1 MMSDNMLG
9 SDTYRDDRMYV
20 MRITSNFTKDA
31 DGAVTVPM
39 RIEGGSDLSK
49 PVVLITYRNTPNLP
63 AVRVDDFP
71 SGREAIDYIM
81 RVEPTCPR
89 VSLGGRP
96 MEPTPTWQEHLG
108 WLHVQGLTSAAEGDA
123 PIPHCVEGESNP
135 RETFMVAQKKPIWPT
150 LDLSGKFSG
159 HRSFGT
165 LRSGVV
171 GQFEISPGVRS
182 ASMVGISLAPW
193 VGITYLSK

>member
-1 MMSDNMLG
+1 MSGNSLG

-20 MRITSNFTKDA
+20 MRVTSNFTKDA

-39 RIEGGSDLSK
+39 CVQGGSDLSK

-63 AVRVDDFP
+63 AMRVDDFP

-96 MEPTPTWQEHLG
+96 PEPTPLIG
-108 WLHVQGLTSAAEGDA
+108 S
-123 PIPHCVEGESNP
+123 
-135 RETFMVAQKKPIWPT
+135 REKTIRKRLLCSPLKNS
-150 LDLSGKFSG
+150 L
-159 HRSFGT
+159 FGQRWT
-165 LRSGVV
+165 
-171 GQFEISPGVRS
+171 
-182 ASMVGISLAPW
+182 
-193 VGITYLSK
+193 

>member
-1 MMSDNMLG
+1 VDTLSGAGGPLKRKSILAGAPTKCSLAFGTATTPDINSEVTMSGNRLG

-20 MRITSNFTKDA
+20 MRVTSNFTSDT

-39 RIEGGSDLSK
+39 HVQGGIDLSK
-49 PVVLITYRNTPNLP
+49 PVVLITYLNTPDLP

-96 MEPTPTWQEHLG
+96 PEPTPTWRDHLEL
-108 WLHVQGLTSAAEGDA
+108 LHAQGLASAAEGDA
-123 PIPHCVEGESNP
+123 PVPHWVEGKNNP
-135 RETFMVAQKKPIWPT
+135 RETFM
-150 LDLSGKFSG
+150 
-159 HRSFGT
+159 
-165 LRSGVV
+165 
-171 GQFEISPGVRS
+171 
-182 ASMVGISLAPW
+182 LAP
-193 VGITYLSK
+193 KK